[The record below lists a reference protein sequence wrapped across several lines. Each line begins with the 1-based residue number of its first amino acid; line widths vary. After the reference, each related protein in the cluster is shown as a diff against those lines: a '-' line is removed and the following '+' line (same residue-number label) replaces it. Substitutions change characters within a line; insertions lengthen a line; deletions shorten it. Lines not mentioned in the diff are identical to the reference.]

1 MILLGMIM
9 VVPLGVFF
17 ITKPLVK
24 DTSSRAIM
32 AFSVLMFLKILFVG
46 KAIYEEIKSN

>member
-9 VVPLGVFF
+9 VVPLAVFF
-17 ITKPLVK
+17 ITKPIVK
-24 DTSSRAIM
+24 DSSSRAII
-32 AFSVLMFLKILFVG
+32 AFSVLMFLKIMFVV